1 MEQQAHR
8 CAIDDEVVVVDEQAV
23 VTCVAQQVEAE
34 ETASVDF
41 EGGDQKGRTLL
52 DIIDV
57 LHVERP
63 RLFFQIDDLAGLAIV
78 GELDAC
84 EKGGMRHYGLTDGF
98 EQTCGIERSIEQI
111 EVRKVI
117 TYFSDVA
124 HAFGVDAILHFGQRE
139 GLFHIEKEV

>member
-1 MEQQAHR
+1 MIVDKQAEAA
-8 CAIDDEVVVVDEQAV
+8 CI
-23 VTCVAQQVEAE
+23 AQQVEAE
-34 ETASVDF
+34 ETSSVDF

-63 RLFFQIDDLAGLAIV
+63 RLFFQIDDLAGFTIV
-78 GELDAC
+78 GELNAC
-84 EKGGMRHYGLTDGF
+84 KKGGMCHYGLTNGF
-98 EQTCGIERSIEQI
+98 KQTCSIERSIEQI

-124 HAFGVDAILHFGQRE
+124 HAFGVDAILHF
-139 GLFHIEKEV
+139 